1 MNTYEITFT
10 RENGSTGK
18 DRITA
23 ANEKQARKDFREIY
37 RHSSATITD
46 VIVAAENIPASKQ
59 QERDALDQIRAI
71 VDTLGPD
78 SYLATAFV
86 GCFEDAIER
95 IQKAIIE
102 NAGQI
107 AKNATLVCLLH
118 QYSTRLE
125 QERIEYAREVYNC
138 AKHGTEFRPSNKCLT
153 HASSYRDVIKDLLH
167 GYWS

>member
-1 MNTYEITFT
+1 MY
-10 RENGSTGK
+10 
-18 DRITA
+18 
-23 ANEKQARKDFREIY
+23 
-37 RHSSATITD
+37 
-46 VIVAAENIPASKQ
+46 
-59 QERDALDQIRAI
+59 
-71 VDTLGPD
+71 
-78 SYLATAFV
+78 
-86 GCFEDAIER
+86 IER

-153 HASSYRDVIKDLLH
+153 HASSYRDVIQDLLH